1 MWYTNVSKREL
12 QELALQGKVTNRII
26 SWRIMLEIL
35 TGTHDEKIEQSWKM
49 RKDYNSLKEEL
60 EPKATEELDPLVFN
74 PLSQNNN
81 VRVN

>member
-1 MWYTNVSKREL
+1 
-12 QELALQGKVTNRII
+12 
-26 SWRIMLEIL
+26 
-35 TGTHDEKIEQSWKM
+35 M

>member
-35 TGTHDEKIEQSWKM
+35 TGTHDEKIEQS
-49 RKDYNSLKEEL
+49 
-60 EPKATEELDPLVFN
+60 
-74 PLSQNNN
+74 
-81 VRVN
+81 